1 MSESLAFRDAHRDLR
16 SLTAESEKRLLRRLA
31 AHLPAGVSS
40 DHLTGLGFAA
50 MLAAGAAYALSG
62 SSLAWLHAVNLLLL
76 VNWFGDSLDGTLA
89 RYRNRQRPRYGFYV
103 DHMVDIL
110 GFLALLTGL
119 ALSGHMSV
127 EVAVGLVV
135 AYYLLAIHV
144 YLATYTLGVFH
155 LAYGRVGGTELRILL
170 AGANLALFVWPTL
183 HLAGRD
189 IRLFDVCGSLAIAGL
204 VATLLTATL
213 TSVRQLYEMERI

>member
-31 AHLPAGVSS
+31 AHLPVSVSS

-50 MLAAGAAYALSG
+50 MLAAGVAYALSG
-62 SSLAWLHAVNLLLL
+62 TNFAWLHAVNLLLL
-76 VNWFGDSLDGTLA
+76 VNWFGDSLDGTVA

-103 DHMVDIL
+103 DHMVDML

-135 AYYLLAIHV
+135 AYYLLSIHV

-155 LAYGRVGGTELRILL
+155 LAYGGVGGTELRILL

-183 HLAGRD
+183 HVAGWE
-189 IRLFDVCGSLAIAGL
+189 IRLFDACGSLAIAGL